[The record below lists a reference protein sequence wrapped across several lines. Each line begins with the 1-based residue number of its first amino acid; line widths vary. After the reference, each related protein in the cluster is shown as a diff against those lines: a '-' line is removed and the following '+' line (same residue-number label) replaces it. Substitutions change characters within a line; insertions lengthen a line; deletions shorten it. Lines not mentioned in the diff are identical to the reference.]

1 MHQLSDCVILRVYVG
16 LTNRLYTF
24 SISTSIWYLLQTK

>member
-16 LTNRLYTF
+16 LTNRLTF